1 MMRSMYSGIS
11 GIRAHQVKMDVV
23 ANNIANVNTVGFK
36 ASRVTFQ
43 EVLNQTIQPAFAS
56 TGIGES
62 IGGINAQQ
70 IGLGVSVGSIDT
82 LMGPTGVQRTDRPFD
97 VSISGEGF
105 FLVTDGTDTLYT
117 RAGNFYIDGG
127 DGDSSIGYL
136 VTSTGYKVCNEDGQP
151 YSFDTAD
158 FTNVNIDKGGNIKGI
173 NSDGEVENLGTLTI
187 AKFTNQQGLMKE
199 GNNLYRATPNSGV
212 VTVGIPGTTGF
223 SSLIPG
229 ALEMSNV
236 DLSQEFTD
244 MIIAQRGFQ
253 ANSRVIT
260 TSNDMLQELAQIIR

>member
-11 GIRAHQVKMDVV
+11 GIRAHQIKMDVV
-23 ANNIANVNTVGFK
+23 ANNIANVNTVGYK

-56 TGIGES
+56 NGAS

-70 IGLGVSVGSIDT
+70 IGLGVSVGSIDV
-82 LMGPTGVQRTDRPFD
+82 MHIPTGVQRTDRPFD
-97 VSISGEGF
+97 VSISGDGF
-105 FLVTDGTDTLYT
+105 FMVTDETDDLYT
-117 RAGNFYIDGG
+117 RAGNFYIDE
-127 DGDSSIGYL
+127 DGTL
-136 VTSTGYKVCNEDGQP
+136 VTQSGYKVCDENGYIINFNPSNYTDL
-151 YSFDTAD
+151 S
-158 FTNVNIDKGGNIKGI
+158 IDKGGNVKGI
-173 NSDGEVENLGTLTI
+173 NAAGNVVTI
-187 AKFTNQQGLMKE
+187 ATLGVTKFTNPQGLVKE
-199 GNNLYRATPNSGV
+199 GNNLYRETPNSGIRS
-212 VTVGIPGTTGF
+212 TGIPGSIGF

-229 ALEMSNV
+229 SLEMSSV

-260 TSNDMLQELAQIIR
+260 TSNELLQELAGIIR